1 MSSVGF
7 LCIILGFLLMI
18 FIIANGL
25 LARGMLMSKNQK
37 INIFLDSYRA
47 MSKEEKVKFINDNN
61 NNTDI
66 KSMCQLFNS

>member
-25 LARGMLMSKNQK
+25 LSRGMLMSKNQK

-47 MSKEEKVKFINDNN
+47 MSKEEKEKFINYNI

>member
-25 LARGMLMSKNQK
+25 LAKGMLMSKKQK
-37 INIFLDSYRA
+37 INIFLDGYRS
-47 MSKEEKVKFINDNN
+47 MTKEEKVKFINDYSKNE
-61 NNTDI
+61 DI

>member
-37 INIFLDSYRA
+37 INIFLDGYRA
-47 MSKEEKVKFINDNN
+47 MSKEEKVKFINDYYNN
-61 NNTDI
+61 SDI

>member
-25 LARGMLMSKNQK
+25 LSRGMLMSKNQK

-47 MSKEEKVKFINDNN
+47 MSKEEKVKFINDNI